1 MKENKDVTLLG
12 KISLLLSAPAMK
24 LAPVMLL
31 LIVAVTAVLVP
42 KAISIQN
49 DDDVIKFLPQD
60 DEKIVKFKDV
70 GDKFHGLQM
79 AIVGVKAEES
89 IFTLEDITLVRRFAQ
104 EFKTLSCHKVD
115 ENGDWIPLLDENGA
129 PVVDENG
136 TAQYEMTPCVSNTTC
151 FTEIQDIG
159 HSRNEAG
166 EELASVTDLV
176 PEFPAPGSEEAKA
189 NAEEIKAKL
198 ARVQEHV
205 RTLDHVNGFLVSDDG
220 RAAAVYAQ
228 VDDINVSTKEAAD
241 IIRDRVNSIQNEMNS
256 KAEIFYGGSPFIG
269 MYSADQSRADMA
281 ALTPFVILIV
291 TLIILLTSRSV
302 FATLIALFS
311 VGVSVVWCLG
321 GMHLLG
327 IKLTLISTSLPILLM
342 ALGSAYSI
350 HLINAMLTRLDEGM
364 SRKDAMRE
372 ALIHTGPPIIVCVAT
387 TAAGFFSFLAMDVDP
402 MVEYGAVM
410 GISTI
415 VIMLVTF
422 WGVTSAVVLLP
433 IKPKKGGRAPA
444 WAINAMKKGA
454 DGIYNHGK
462 VAAVIVGLIVVA
474 ACFFASNVKPHGDNS
489 SLFAEGSLPILAD
502 DFMNDNFGGSNFIQ
516 TEINADISSPLVL
529 RQIER
534 MTAYIKSHER
544 IAGIQSI
551 SDVVNLVGGS
561 MGDGQHI
568 TDNYLQAKNLTAL
581 AFSNDASVAMELSM
595 CSCEIPAKNGI
606 CLPECVSPKDGS
618 CLTKCTSDMNWR
630 HSLMQIRVAG
640 KDLEEGAVLAD
651 EFQVQM
657 KPIFAPRMAVPRD
670 KMTPEAIETEKSE
683 MREHLK
689 WIYQA
694 YEHRNDPETGKPFV
708 TKPLTDDIIDQAIF
722 STNVEPTLADIRQAL
737 DIHLFSDPEN
747 AIVILAYEIE
757 ESTVKK
763 FIEEAVGEGE
773 KGIVRLDPNM
783 KGVDEITA
791 QIMKD
796 IEDGKFT
803 EATLSNVIAENA
815 LACCGDETVP
825 KFKALYDSIIAS
837 KADIDVMAK
846 QLFDAMQSK
855 KYNEEFLYGVI
866 KGVISEEED
875 NDMFVRQGV
884 SFLHKQI
891 LNVHVEKNRIARA
904 EKLFAMTN
912 VKPSAKL
919 DELVK
924 SAIWSL
930 DDENVFLPR
939 DKFVDLQ
946 PYFVEFHT
954 PEIARDIDAS
964 LAKAKST
971 DKAAVDA
978 ILSEKLFDNARVYY
992 FDSAKLNRETL
1003 AASISDA
1010 KANGSYSVKW
1020 LTDELHKS
1028 MKIGEEIEVIPSG
1041 YPIIYRAMN
1050 ASVVHNQI
1058 VSVVYSFIMVIICLI
1073 LFTMSMRTGA
1083 LSVIPAVITVLFTFG
1098 IMGVFGLGLDA
1109 GSSMIAAISL
1119 SVGIDYACHLVWKFG
1134 RPEKTSEALKAASD
1148 HMLETTGWGIVINA
1162 LEIGL
1167 GLSVLYFG
1175 DLLPMRNF
1183 GVLTGV
1189 AMIVSGAASLL
1200 LLSGLMRWARKHS
1213 SRSDIRLGEGMD
1225 DDQKTEA
1232 NDEKTSGDK
1241 NVTETA

>member
-1 MKENKDVTLLG
+1 MKEKQDVTLLG
-12 KISLLLSAPAMK
+12 KISLILSAPAMK

-31 LIVAVTAVLVP
+31 LIAAVTGWLVP
-42 KAISIQN
+42 KAINIQN

-89 IFTLEDITLVRRFAQ
+89 IFTLEDITLVRRYAQ
-104 EFKTLSCHKVD
+104 EFKTLQCHKVD
-115 ENGDWIPLLDENGA
+115 ENGDWIPLLDDNGA
-129 PVVDENG
+129 AVVDENG
-136 TAQYEMTPCVSNTTC
+136 QAQYVMTPCVSNTTC

-176 PEFPAPGSEEAKA
+176 PEFPAPGSEEAVAKA
-189 NAEEIKAKL
+189 DEIKARL
-198 ARVQEHV
+198 AKVQEHV

-228 VDDINVSTKEAAD
+228 VDDVNVSTKEAAD
-241 IIRDRVNSIQNEMNS
+241 IIRERVISIHDEMNS

-291 TLIILLTSRSV
+291 TLIILLTSRSI

-311 VGVSVVWCLG
+311 VGVSVVWVMG
-321 GMHLLG
+321 GMELLG
-327 IKLTLISTSLPILLM
+327 MKLTLISTSLPILLM

-364 SRKDAMRE
+364 PRKEAMRE

-387 TAAGFFSFLAMDVDP
+387 TAFGFFSFLAMDVDP
-402 MVEYGAVM
+402 MVEYGAAM
-410 GISTI
+410 GVSTI

-422 WGVTSAVVLLP
+422 WVVTSAVVLLP
-433 IKPKKGGRAPA
+433 IKPQKGGRAPA

-462 VAAVIVGLIVVA
+462 LSAVIVGLIVVA

-489 SLFAEGSLPILAD
+489 SLFAEGSLPIRAD
-502 DFMNDNFGGSNFIQ
+502 DFMNDNFGGANFIQ
-516 TEINADISSPLVL
+516 TEINADVSSPLVL
-529 RQIER
+529 RQVER

-595 CSCEIPAKNGI
+595 CSCETPAKNGV

-640 KDLEEGAVLAD
+640 KDLEEGASLAD

-657 KPIFAPRMAVPRD
+657 EPIFAPRMAIPRD
-670 KMTPEAIETEKSE
+670 KMTPAAIETEKAE
-683 MREHLK
+683 MRDHLK
-689 WIYQA
+689 WIYKA
-694 YEHRNDPETGKPFV
+694 YEHRNDPKTGKPFV
-708 TKPLTDDIIDQAIF
+708 TEPLTDDVIDQAIF
-722 STNVEPTLADIRQAL
+722 STTVEPTLEDIRQAL

-747 AIVILAYEIE
+747 AIIVLAFDIE

-763 FIEEAVGEGE
+763 LIEEAVSEGE
-773 KGIVRLDPNM
+773 KGIVRLDPNL

-791 QIMKD
+791 KVMAD
-796 IEDGKFT
+796 IEDGKFSET
-803 EATLSNVIAENA
+803 SLTNAIAENA
-815 LACCGDETVP
+815 LACCGDETTP
-825 KFKALYDSIIAS
+825 KFKALYDSIVAS
-837 KADIDVMAK
+837 KADIDIMAK
-846 QLFDAMQSK
+846 KIFEAIQNK
-855 KYNEEFLYGVI
+855 TYNETFLYDVVN
-866 KGVISEEED
+866 GVISEEED
-875 NDMFVRQGV
+875 DDVFVRQGV
-884 SFLHKQI
+884 TFLNKQI
-891 LNVHVEKNRIARA
+891 LNVRVEKNRLARA

-912 VKPSAKL
+912 VKPSEKL

-946 PYFVEFHT
+946 PYFVEFHS
-954 PEIARDIDAS
+954 PEIAKDIDGALSAAS
-964 LAKAKST
+964 SA
-971 DKAAVDA
+971 DKAAVAD

-992 FDSAKLNRETL
+992 FDNAKLNREAL
-1003 AASISDA
+1003 ATSIADA
-1010 KANGSYSVKW
+1010 KANGSYSLAW
-1020 LTDELHKS
+1020 LTDELHKA

-1073 LFTMSMRTGA
+1073 LFTMSMRTGF
-1083 LSVIPAVITVLFTFG
+1083 LSVIPAVITVLVTFG

-1134 RPEKTSEALKAASD
+1134 RPEKTPEALKAASD
-1148 HMLETTGWGIVINA
+1148 HMLESTGWGIVINA

-1213 SRSDIRLGEGMD
+1213 SRSDVRLGEGMD
-1225 DDQKTEA
+1225 DKAEATEQKQPEELKEA
-1232 NDEKTSGDK
+1232 T
-1241 NVTETA
+1241 

>member
-1 MKENKDVTLLG
+1 MKENQDVSLLG

-24 LAPVMLL
+24 FAPIMLL
-31 LIVAVTAVLVP
+31 LIAAVTGVLVP
-42 KAISIQN
+42 KAIGIQN

-79 AIVGVKAEES
+79 AIVGVKAQES
-89 IFTLEDITLVRRFAQ
+89 IFTLEDITLVRRYAQ
-104 EFKTLSCHKVD
+104 ELKTLSCHKVD
-115 ENGDWIPLLDENGA
+115 DNGDWIPA
-129 PVVDENG
+129 IDENG
-136 TAQYEMTPCVSNTTC
+136 TPVIDEDGNPQYVMIPCVSNTTC

-159 HSRNEAG
+159 HSKNDAG

-176 PEFPAPGSEEAKA
+176 PEFPAPGSDEAVAKA
-189 NAEEIKAKL
+189 DEIKAKL
-198 ARVQEHV
+198 AKVQEHV

-220 RAAAVYAQ
+220 KAAAVYAQ
-228 VDDINVSTKEAAD
+228 VDDVNVSTKEAAD
-241 IIRDRVNSIQNEMNS
+241 VIRQRVLDIHEEMNS
-256 KAEIFYGGSPFIG
+256 SAEIFYGGSPFIG
-269 MYSADQSRADMA
+269 MYSADQSRSDMM
-281 ALTPFVILIV
+281 ALTPYVILIV
-291 TLIILLTSRSV
+291 TLIILITSRSI

-311 VGVSVVWCLG
+311 VGVSIVWVMG
-321 GMHLLG
+321 GMALMG
-327 IKLTLISTSLPILLM
+327 FKLTLISTSLPILLM

-350 HLINAMLTRLDEGM
+350 HLINAMLSKLDAGM

-372 ALIHTGPPIIVCVAT
+372 ALIHTGPPVIVCVAT

-402 MVEYGAVM
+402 MVEYGAAM
-410 GISTI
+410 GLSTI

-422 WGVTSAVVLLP
+422 WVVTSAVVLLP
-433 IKPKKGGRAPA
+433 IKPQKGGRAPK
-444 WAINAMKKGA
+444 WAINAMKTVA
-454 DGIYNHGK
+454 DATYKRGK
-462 VAAVIVGLIVVA
+462 LAAICVAVLIVA
-474 ACFFASNVKPHGDNS
+474 ACFFASKVEPHGDNS

-502 DFMNDNFGGSNFIQ
+502 DFMNDNFGGANFIQ
-516 TEINADISSPLVL
+516 TEINADVSSPLVL

-534 MTAYIKSHER
+534 MTAYIKSNER

-595 CSCEIPAKNGI
+595 CSCETPAKNGI
-606 CLPECVSPKDGS
+606 CLPECVSPNDGS

-640 KDLEEGAVLAD
+640 KDLEEGARLAD

-657 KPIFAPRMAVPRD
+657 EPIFSPRMAIPRD

-689 WIYQA
+689 WIYLA
-694 YEHRNDPETGKPFV
+694 YEHRNDPNTGKPFV
-708 TKPLTDDIIDQAIF
+708 TQPLTDEIIDQAIF
-722 STNVEPTLADIRQAL
+722 NTTVEPTLEDIRQAL

-747 AIVILAYEIE
+747 AIVVLAYEPE
-757 ESTVKK
+757 ENTIKNL
-763 FIEEAVGEGE
+763 IEEAVSDGE
-773 KGIVRLDPNM
+773 KGIVKLDPKL

-791 QIMKD
+791 KVMAD
-796 IEDGKFT
+796 IEAGSFSENSLT
-803 EATLSNVIAENA
+803 SVIAENA

-837 KADIDVMAK
+837 KADIDIMAK
-846 QLFDAMQSK
+846 EIFDAIQNK
-855 KYNEEFLYGVI
+855 TYNEEFLYGVI
-866 KGVISEEED
+866 NKVISEEED
-875 NDMFVRQGV
+875 DDSFVREGV
-884 SFLHKQI
+884 SFLNKQI
-891 LNVHVEKNRIARA
+891 LNVRVEKNRIARA
-904 EKLFAMTN
+904 EKLFEITN
-912 VKPSAKL
+912 VKPSDKF
-919 DELVK
+919 DELIK

-930 DDENVFLPR
+930 DDVNVFLPR
-939 DKFVDLQ
+939 DKFQDLQ
-946 PYFVEFHT
+946 QYSVEFHT
-954 PEIARDIDAS
+954 PEIAKDIDSALAS
-964 LAKAKST
+964 AENADKST
-971 DKAAVDA
+971 VDA
-978 ILSEKLFDNARVYY
+978 IVAEKLFDNARVYY
-992 FDSAKLNRETL
+992 FDSAKLNRDSLVNAIVE
-1003 AASISDA
+1003 A
-1010 KANGSYSVKW
+1010 KSNGSYSVTW

-1073 LFTMSMRTGA
+1073 LFTMSIRTGA
-1083 LSVIPAVITVLFTFG
+1083 LSVIPAVCTVLFTFG
-1098 IMGVFGLGLDA
+1098 IMGVFSLGLDA

-1134 RPEKTSEALKAASD
+1134 RPEKTPEALQKASD

-1189 AMIVSGAASLL
+1189 AMIISGLASLI
-1200 LLSGLMRWARKHS
+1200 LLSGLMRWARVHS
-1213 SRSDIRLGEGMD
+1213 SRTDVKLGEGMEEE
-1225 DDQKTEA
+1225 KPTEA
-1232 NDEKTSGDK
+1232 DKTAEAA
-1241 NVTETA
+1241 V